1 MKIENLKEGMILKN
15 YKELC
20 SVLGVEPKKT
30 GSNSYKSQLK
40 EFERYF
46 RFHKQGHKIII
57 DNLFKEANSK
67 VDKRSNGNNNDLSK
81 NLRYMI
87 LHLCYKNKLKNK
99 VEIGYSKTFLYSY
112 CGMINDNYKDTK
124 GNKKAFAQ
132 YLNLEQLAIEECFEY
147 TDNRMGQA
155 LRRALSVL
163 TNTNKALGYRYGYN
177 YVLSSIKPHSTAD
190 IDEETIIRDVE
201 NKIMKQMNIT
211 RYDKIYSYG
220 RWDEFKFKVI
230 NTLKEEYPLYFKNLK
245 YYYNVIVLNYKDE
258 SIKRTIDG
266 FEESFKLNAID
277 AKSNVNKYFSKS
289 LDGTITRRH
298 KKYEVMTSE
307 DLNEINI
314 YRSSKGYVKEQKKA
328 KNTIVKDD
336 AKKVDFKALS
346 TFDSDDE
353 NTMYEQL
360 NINNIPF

>member
-1 MKIENLKEGMILKN
+1 MKIENLKKGMILKN

-20 SVLGVEPKKT
+20 SVLGVSPKKT
-30 GSNSYKSQLK
+30 GSNSHKSQLK
-40 EFERYF
+40 EFERHF
-46 RFHKQGHKIII
+46 KFHKEGHKIII
-57 DNLFKEANSK
+57 DDLFKEAKSK
-67 VDKRSNGNNNDLSK
+67 VDKRIDGNNNDLSK

-87 LHLCYKNKLKNK
+87 LHLCHKNKLKSK

-112 CGMINDNYKDTK
+112 CGMINENYRDTK

-132 YLNLEQLAIEECFEY
+132 HLNLEQLAIEECFEY
-147 TDNRMGQA
+147 TDNRMSQA
-155 LRRALSVL
+155 LRRALSSL

-177 YVLSSIKPHSTAD
+177 YVLSSIKHHATAD
-190 IDEETIIRDVE
+190 IDEETIIRDIE
-201 NKIMKQMNIT
+201 NKIMKQMQIN
-211 RYDKIYSYG
+211 RYDKIYAYG

-230 NTLKEEYPLYFKNLK
+230 NTLKEEHPLYFKNLK
-245 YYYNVIVLNYKDE
+245 YYYNVIVLNYKE
-258 SIKRTIDG
+258 TSIRRTIEG
-266 FEESFKLNAID
+266 FEDSFKLNYTS

-298 KKYEVMTSE
+298 KKNEVLTGD
-307 DLNEINI
+307 DLTDLTV
-314 YRSSKGYVKEQKKA
+314 YRGSKGYVKEQKKA
-328 KNTIVKDD
+328 KNTIVKED

-353 NTMYEQL
+353 NVIYEQL